1 MRLSIQF
8 QEKSTRILIY
18 VLAYNVIAKASPTSQ
33 IRSKLGKIREGQKKI
48 KWNSPWGCVLIP
60 DEG

>member
-33 IRSKLGKIREGQKKI
+33 IRSKLGQIREGQKKI
-48 KWNSPWGCVLIP
+48 K
-60 DEG
+60 